1 MKTKAKPTIVNDGE
15 SVTISRRTI
24 PQQKE
29 IPMTDMGRLGWSIAQ
44 SKEHFIFLAIA
55 VFGHSAFPNRN

>member
-29 IPMTDMGRLGWSIAQ
+29 MPMTDMGRLGWSIAQ
-44 SKEHFIFLAIA
+44 SKEHFIF
-55 VFGHSAFPNRN
+55 